1 VFFDCIVPYLHFLN
15 SRYYIEGLIAVCL
28 FGITPLF
35 IKEVSANA
43 ITIGLVR
50 LVIGGTF
57 LYFLATNKRLRGL
70 SKQQWKA
77 LAWIGTLFGAHWI
90 TYFISVK
97 LSTPSMAIL
106 SVSSFGIHMIYLNW
120 IYKGQKPQIVNV
132 ATVLVALAGI
142 YLIVPEFSLEND
154 LTTGILVGLASAFFF
169 ALLPFQQQKHH
180 EINSMVRAF
189 GQYAFSLPIFL
200 IFITESNWD
209 LSTQDWWY
217 LAILGIVCTVGAH
230 TLWLRATTYLD
241 AATTSLIFYLGTPI
255 AMTTSYFFLNEE
267 MNTSKLIGAGLIV
280 SANVAGVLFRRPLRP
295 SDTSPYQGEE

>member
-1 VFFDCIVPYLHFLN
+1 MH
-15 SRYYIEGLIAVCL
+15 SRPYIEGLLAVII

-50 LVIGGTF
+50 LTIGGAF
-57 LYFLATNKRLRGL
+57 LYLLATQRRLRTL
-70 SKQQWKA
+70 SKKEWKA

-120 IYKGQKPQIVNV
+120 IIKGQKPALLSVFS
-132 ATVLVALAGI
+132 VLLALVGI
-142 YLIVPEFSLEND
+142 YLIVPEFTLEND

-169 ALLPFQQQKHH
+169 ALLPFQQQKHQ

-189 GQYAFSLPIFL
+189 GQYAFALPIFL
-200 IFITESNWD
+200 IFSAESNWN
-209 LSTQDWWY
+209 LSEQDWWY
-217 LAILGIVCTVGAH
+217 LGILGIVCTVGAH

-255 AMTTSYFFLNEE
+255 AMTTSYFFLNED
-267 MNTSKLIGAGLIV
+267 MSTNKLIGAGLII
-280 SANVAGVLFRRPLRP
+280 SANVAGVLFRRK
-295 SDTSPYQGEE
+295 TTN

>member
-1 VFFDCIVPYLHFLN
+1 MVTFGVLN
-15 SRYYIEGLIAVCL
+15 KRYYIEGLLAVFI

-43 ITIGLVR
+43 ISIGLVR
-50 LVIGGTF
+50 LMIGGSF
-57 LYFLATNKRLRGL
+57 LYLLATNKRLRQL
-70 SKQQWKA
+70 NRKEWKA

-120 IYKGQKPQIVNV
+120 MIKGQKPSLINLIAVF
-132 ATVLVALAGI
+132 LALFGI
-142 YLIVPEFSLEND
+142 YLIVPEFTLAND

-169 ALLPFQQQKHH
+169 ALLPFQQQKHQS
-180 EINSMVRAF
+180 INSMVRAF
-189 GQYAFSLPIFL
+189 GQYVFALPIFL

-209 LSTQDWWY
+209 LSQQDWWY
-217 LAILGIVCTVGAH
+217 LAILGVVCTVGAH
-230 TLWLRATTYLD
+230 TLWLRATTHLD

-267 MNTSKLIGAGLIV
+267 MNTTKLIGAALIV
-280 SANVAGVLFRRPLRP
+280 SANVAGVLFKRPLRP
-295 SDTSPYQGEE
+295 QGTSPYQGED

>member
-1 VFFDCIVPYLHFLN
+1 MN
-15 SRYYIEGLIAVCL
+15 KRYYIEGLMAVCL
-28 FGITPLF
+28 FGITPIF

-43 ITIGLVR
+43 ITIGVVR
-50 LVIGGTF
+50 LLIGGTF
-57 LYFLATNKRLRGL
+57 LYFLATNKRLRSL
-70 SKQQWKA
+70 TKKEWKA

-120 IYKGQKPQIVNV
+120 LVKGQKPQLINV
-132 ATVLVALAGI
+132 ATVLFALVGI
-142 YLIVPEFSLEND
+142 FLIVPEFSLEND
-154 LTTGILVGLASAFFF
+154 LTSGILVGLASAFFF
-169 ALLPFQQQKHH
+169 ALLPFQQQKHQ

-189 GQYAFSLPIFL
+189 GQYAFALPIFL
-200 IFITESNWD
+200 IFISESNWN
-209 LSTQDWWY
+209 LSEQDWWF
-217 LAILGIVCTVGAH
+217 LAILGIICTVGAH

-267 MNTSKLIGAGLIV
+267 MSTSKLIGAGLII
-280 SANVAGVLFRRPLRP
+280 SANVAGVIFKKRPRP
-295 SDTSPYQGEE
+295 SVN